1 VPHFRLPAFDHGVV
15 SFIWAVV
22 LGAYVYFG
30 LVAVGVHGGTAFV
43 FAALA
48 AFFIFLFV
56 RLFGDELRPRARRR
70 S

>member
-1 VPHFRLPAFDHGVV
+1 MPHFRLPAIDRGVV
-15 SFIWAVV
+15 SAVWGVV

-43 FAALA
+43 VSALS

-56 RLFGDELRPRARRR
+56 RLTGD
-70 S
+70 

>member
-1 VPHFRLPAFDHGVV
+1 MHFRLPAIDRGVV
-15 SFIWAVV
+15 AAIWAVV

-48 AFFIFLFV
+48 AFFIFLLV
-56 RLFGDELRPRARRR
+56 RLLGDDAPAD
-70 S
+70 